1 VVKKLESSKQSAYG
15 VSDADLKTING
26 ETGGAP
32 GGPID
37 RQTLQSLLYM
47 PYRTREVAMRK
58 LSDALAMPTFT
69 EKMDQSLDFMTRVTQ
84 NVHLPDNRKKEAEQ
98 KRKALK
104 EQIEMTMLL
113 EGQKSKPLNQV
124 LAQINSEGEE
134 YEGVA
139 KNHRVKTNEAVRSN
153 EGARSRLLDCS
164 DGNDIFCT
172 D

>member
-1 VVKKLESSKQSAYG
+1 VILKLRA
-15 VSDADLKTING
+15 G
-26 ETGGAP
+26 ELEHEIIKEEIAV
-32 GGPID
+32 
-37 RQTLQSLLYM
+37 LLG
-47 PYRTREVAMRK
+47 RVWATREVAMRK

-84 NVHLPDNRKKEAEQ
+84 NIHLPDNRKKEAEQ

-113 EGQKSKPLNQV
+113 EGQKSQPLNSV

-134 YEGVA
+134 YEGIA
-139 KNHRVKTNEAVRSN
+139 RSHRVKTNAAVRGDEQSR
-153 EGARSRLLDCS
+153 ARLMDCS
-164 DGNDIFCT
+164 DSIFCT